1 MKWIN
6 CFAKK
11 WFWYSWQRGQF
22 EHQRNGWVI
31 STVNLRRLV
40 NDSIDSSFEKVNLP
54 LLCKRS
60 IFWSKIWF
68 ISLGEKVFQ
77 IWSKIKAFTNSFSVF
92 QTFFELNLFRPIFPS
107 FYVTQLLKIFDDDG
121 LRTPI
126 LWWQNW
132 LLYPTNVSFAFPDS
146 VTRFGKTTPLWRN
159 VTQNYCHFGGFD
171 LYLEIFLC
179 H

>member
-1 MKWIN
+1 MTPSTPVSKRWI
-6 CFAKK
+6 FPFYAKDQ
-11 WFWYSWQRGQF
+11 FFGQKF
-22 EHQRNGWVI
+22 GSFHWVKKYFKFGAK
-31 STVNLRRLV
+31 L
-40 NDSIDSSFEKVNLP
+40 K
-54 LLCKRS
+54 LLLIR
-60 IFWSKIWF
+60 
-68 ISLGEKVFQ
+68 FQ
-77 IWSKIKAFTNSFSVF
+77 FFK
-92 QTFFELNLFRPIFPS
+92 TFFELNLFRPIFPS
-107 FYVTQLLKIFDDDG
+107 FDVTQLLKIFDDDG